1 MLSVRFCVNN
11 TQEKLGCFHVFPELY
26 YVGNDHKI
34 FPITEKIQIFYK
46 HLLLKELWKCLVPVP
61 AVALGLP
68 L

>member
-46 HLLLKELWKCLVPVP
+46 HLLLKEL
-61 AVALGLP
+61 
-68 L
+68 